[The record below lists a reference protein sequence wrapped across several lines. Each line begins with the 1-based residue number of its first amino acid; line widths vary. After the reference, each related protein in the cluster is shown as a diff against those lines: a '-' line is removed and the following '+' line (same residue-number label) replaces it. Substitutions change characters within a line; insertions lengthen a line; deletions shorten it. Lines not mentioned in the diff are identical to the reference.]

1 MRKKLRFLLMLLYL
15 TDYFLAPLTF
25 FTLNR
30 GILSKATNILSA
42 LEQEVALER
51 SSRQEFD
58 GPYQ

>member
-1 MRKKLRFLLMLLYL
+1 MLLYL

-25 FTLNR
+25 FTLNKS
-30 GILSKATNILSA
+30 ILSKATNISSA

-51 SSRQEFD
+51 SSSQEFD